1 MKRPEHLRKNA
12 VIYLLLSIIH
22 HLSKK
27 MQLKASYKHIWQ
39 LAYPI
44 IVGSFAQNLIGV
56 TDIIFLS
63 RVGEIEFGAAG
74 IISIYYLALVMI
86 GFGISRGGQVLIA
99 RRAGQQNYTA
109 IGKIT
114 YNLFYVEMLVAF
126 VLWFFLLFLSPYVL
140 YQFIHSTEIYDASL
154 EYITYRSHGLPFCF
168 LGFVFMALYTSIG
181 RTKVIAYVTL
191 ILFFSNVC
199 LNYSLIFGKFGLPVM
214 GIGGAGLASTIA
226 EIIAAIFGIVYILK
240 DKQLQKY
247 AIFKFHAWETSL
259 IKQISKLSYPIVLQY
274 IISMGGWFLLFGL
287 IESMGKRALSIST
300 VIKNVYTFYSI
311 PAWGFV
317 SAANSIVSNLI
328 GQQKYGEVSTA
339 IHRTAVLSFLF
350 TLFSCLTLMLF
361 PESIIAIFTSDVSI
375 IKESKTIL
383 FMLIAIL
390 LGGSISLII
399 FNGLMGTGAML
410 FALLNEGISV
420 VVYLVYAY
428 ISVRLMHLELSYVWA
443 SEFLYWVALA
453 IPAWFYLYSEKWK
466 KLKV

>member
-1 MKRPEHLRKNA
+1 
-12 VIYLLLSIIH
+12 
-22 HLSKK
+22 
-27 MQLKASYKHIWQ
+27 MQLKASYIHIWQ

-56 TDIIFLS
+56 TDIIFLA
-63 RVGEIEFGAAG
+63 RVGETEFGAAG
-74 IISIYYLALVMI
+74 IISIYYLALVMV

-99 RRAGQQNYTA
+99 RRAGQQNYKA

-126 VLWFFLLFLSPYVL
+126 VLWFFLLFLSPFVL
-140 YQFIHSTEIYDASL
+140 YQFIHSTEIYNASL
-154 EYITYRSHGLPFCF
+154 EYIKYRAYGLPFSF
-168 LGFVFMALYTSIG
+168 LGFVVMALYTSIG
-181 RTKVIAYVTL
+181 RTKVIAYVTI

-226 EIIAAIFGIVYILK
+226 EIIAAIFGMIYIYK
-240 DKQLQKY
+240 DKALRKY
-247 AIFKFHAWETSL
+247 DLFKLHAWQTSL
-259 IKQISKLSYPIVLQY
+259 IKQITNLSYPIVFQY
-274 IISMGGWFLLFGL
+274 IISMGGWFLLFSL

-311 PAWGFV
+311 PAWGFA
-317 SAANSIVSNLI
+317 SAANSLVSNLI
-328 GQQKYGEVSTA
+328 GQQKHHEVSTA

-350 TLFSCLTLMLF
+350 TFFTCLTLMLF
-361 PESIIAIFTSDVSI
+361 PETIIAIFTSDESI
-375 IKESKTIL
+375 VKESKTIL

-410 FALLNEGISV
+410 FALLTEVFSV
-420 VVYLVYAY
+420 VVYLLYAY
-428 ISVRLMHLELSYVWA
+428 ASIRLLHLELSYVWA

-453 IPAWFYLYSEKWK
+453 IPAWFYLYSERWK
-466 KLKV
+466 TLKV